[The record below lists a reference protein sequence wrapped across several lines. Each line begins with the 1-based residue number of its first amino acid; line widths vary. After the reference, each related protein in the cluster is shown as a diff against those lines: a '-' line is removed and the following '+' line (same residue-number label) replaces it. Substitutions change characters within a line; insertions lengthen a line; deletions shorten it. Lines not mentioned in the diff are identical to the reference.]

1 MARLPE
7 PGGDPGSWGSILNEY
22 LGVAHNTDG
31 SIKNVG
37 VVAGKYEKPTE
48 GIPKTDLHAS
58 VQASLDNAD
67 AATAGIPPDASA
79 TTKGILR
86 LSGDLTGDALVP
98 LVAPGKILGA
108 AAGVSAH
115 IQNGTITDANIHADA
130 AIAKSKLAPLALTDT
145 DISVSA
151 AIVQSKVQN
160 LVDDLAAKASISHA
174 HAMSDITNLQA
185 ALDGKAAASHTHA
198 INGVTG
204 LQAALDGKAAA
215 SHTHTTSSIS
225 DFTSSTAAVI
235 GDKLQAGSNVT
246 VDFDSASGI
255 TTISSTGGGEGGEP
269 STSVLTVAGRT
280 GDVVLG
286 AGDIISGTFTS
297 SRIPNLDAGKLTSG
311 TFDIA
316 RIPTGTTGSTVA
328 FGNHTHNGYAAVDHT
343 HATSDVLSGIFDIA
357 RIPTGTT
364 STTVALGNHTHAN
377 YAALSHTHDDRYYT
391 ETETDALLTDKLNAT
406 EKGST
411 NGVATL
417 GSDGKIPA
425 SQLPALAIKETF
437 TIASQSAM
445 LALAA
450 QRGDMAI
457 RTDNGRTYVLAS
469 DNPSTLADW
478 KEITAAGTAPVTSV
492 AGKTGAVT
500 LTKSDVGLANV
511 DNTSDAN
518 KPVSTATQA
527 ALDTV
532 RRVTV
537 NSQASSYTLV
547 LTDEG
552 KAIQFTG
559 TAAMQLTVPP
569 AASVAFALGTIIE
582 VVQMNTG
589 KVTIAPGASVS
600 LLSADNLL
608 STRTQYSVVSLRKA
622 ATNTWVV
629 AGDVA

>member
-1 MARLPE
+1 
-7 PGGDPGSWGSILNEY
+7 
-22 LGVAHNTDG
+22 
-31 SIKNVG
+31 
-37 VVAGKYEKPTE
+37 
-48 GIPKTDLHAS
+48 
-58 VQASLDNAD
+58 
-67 AATAGIPPDASA
+67 
-79 TTKGILR
+79 
-86 LSGDLTGDALVP
+86 
-98 LVAPGKILGA
+98 
-108 AAGVSAH
+108 
-115 IQNGTITDANIHADA
+115 
-130 AIAKSKLAPLALTDT
+130 
-145 DISVSA
+145 
-151 AIVQSKVQN
+151 
-160 LVDDLAAKASISHA
+160 
-174 HAMSDITNLQA
+174 
-185 ALDGKAAASHTHA
+185 
-198 INGVTG
+198 
-204 LQAALDGKAAA
+204 
-215 SHTHTTSSIS
+215 
-225 DFTSSTAAVI
+225 
-235 GDKLQAGSNVT
+235 
-246 VDFDSASGI
+246 
-255 TTISSTGGGEGGEP
+255 
-269 STSVLTVAGRT
+269 
-280 GDVVLG
+280 
-286 AGDIISGTFTS
+286 
-297 SRIPNLDAGKLTSG
+297 
-311 TFDIA
+311 
-316 RIPTGTTGSTVA
+316 VA

-492 AGKTGAVT
+492 ASKTGAVT

-559 TAAMQLTVPP
+559 AAAMQLTVPP
-569 AASVAFALGTIIE
+569 AASVAFAVGTIIE